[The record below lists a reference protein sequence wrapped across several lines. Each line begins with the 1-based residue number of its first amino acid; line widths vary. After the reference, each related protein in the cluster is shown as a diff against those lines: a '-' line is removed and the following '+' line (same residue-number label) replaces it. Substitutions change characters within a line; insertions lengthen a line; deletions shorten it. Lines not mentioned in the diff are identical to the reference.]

1 MVIVLWPFRLWSIHV
16 GFIEPYPLSKKDT
29 AFIELLPFSLNNRN
43 FYIKLRF
50 KLLKTFS
57 VSQIKFYFFG
67 ASVIDEPWFTGSRD
81 LDELCI

>member
-16 GFIEPYPLSKKDT
+16 GFIEPSPLSKKDI
-29 AFIELLPFSLNNRN
+29 AFIELLPFSLNNRY

-50 KLLKTFS
+50 
-57 VSQIKFYFFG
+57 
-67 ASVIDEPWFTGSRD
+67 IDEPWFTDSRD